1 MADERDSVDRMLDVW
16 LQHLPGVDPTVEGI
30 VDRIGTLGKRLK
42 NAFNET
48 LAGFGLNHGEWSVL
62 GYLKRGGEPFR
73 RSPGEL
79 AKHAGLSSGA
89 MTNRLDK
96 LEAAG
101 LVRRLP
107 DPTDRRALLI
117 ELTDEGHRTWERSAA
132 AQVAKEAAV
141 TSALDD
147 DEKEQLNALLR
158 RLMLAFEREAERAEL
173 EPARPE

>member
-1 MADERDSVDRMLDVW
+1 MTDERDSVDRMLDVW
-16 LQHLPGVDPTVEGI
+16 LEHLPDADPTVEGI
-30 VDRIGTLGKRLK
+30 VDRIGSLSKRLK
-42 NAFNET
+42 ATFNES
-48 LAGFGLNHGEWSVL
+48 LAEFGLNHGEWSVL
-62 GYLKRGGEPFR
+62 GYLKRSGPPYR

-107 DPTDRRALLI
+107 DPGDRRALLI
-117 ELTDEGHRTWERSAA
+117 EITDDGQRAWERSAKK
-132 AQVAKEAAV
+132 QVERETAV

-147 DEKEQLNALLR
+147 DEKERLNALLR
-158 RLMLAFEREAERAEL
+158 RLMLAFEQEEAALSKGDATE
-173 EPARPE
+173 

>member
-1 MADERDSVDRMLDVW
+1 MTEERDSIDRMLDVW
-16 LQHLPGVDPTVEGI
+16 LQHLPDVDPTTEGI
-30 VDRIGTLGKRLK
+30 VDRIGALSKRLK
-42 NAFNET
+42 SAFNET
-48 LAGFGLNHGEWSVL
+48 LGEFGLNHGEWSVL
-62 GYLKRGGEPFR
+62 GYLKRSGAPHR

-107 DPTDRRALLI
+107 DPSDRRALQI
-117 ELTDEGHRTWERSAA
+117 ELTEQGHDRWERSAA
-132 AQVAKEAAV
+132 AQVEKETAV
-141 TSALDD
+141 TSALGD

-158 RLMLAFEREAERAEL
+158 RLMLAFEREGAAVLAEDYPTE
-173 EPARPE
+173 